1 MNGSHAQDIAL
12 LDAYSQA
19 VVEGVDKAS
28 PAVVHIQVSGH
39 GRRGESSGS
48 GSGFIFAPDGFLLT
62 NSHVVRGA
70 SRIDAILADGRQAP
84 RRARR

>member
-1 MNGSHAQDIAL
+1 MSESRGQDLAL

-19 VVEGVDKAS
+19 VIEGVEKAS
-28 PAVVHIQVSGH
+28 PAVVHIQVAGH
-39 GRRGESSGS
+39 GRRGEAGGS

-70 SRIDAILADGRQAP
+70 TRIE
-84 RRARR
+84 AR